1 MSKEVNDLSLT
12 RLKAERKN
20 WRADHPFV
28 FLKIILFI
36 ILYIYIYIYNKMK

>member
-1 MSKEVNDLSLT
+1 MSKEVNELALT

-28 FLKIILFI
+28 IFI
-36 ILYIYIYIYNKMK
+36 EL

>member
-28 FLKIILFI
+28 FLKNNIIYY
-36 ILYIYIYIYNKMK
+36 ILYI

>member
-1 MSKEVNDLSLT
+1 MSKEVSDLALT

-28 FLKIILFI
+28 IIHYS
-36 ILYIYIYIYNKMK
+36 YIERGS

>member
-1 MSKEVNDLSLT
+1 MSKEVSDLALT

-28 FLKIILFI
+28 ISDLFY
-36 ILYIYIYIYNKMK
+36 LRDLLLNHK